1 MFNLFKKKEEK
12 PQELLC
18 WQKPK
23 TIEAS
28 SEIDK
33 FLNRK
38 KLELIEKLASKVGI
52 EDIDIETLVGI
63 SCWAGPDTTTGYGLL
78 IYIGTSIMDK
88 LSNIEKLL
96 KSNAQSD
103 DGNN

>member
-1 MFNLFKKKEEK
+1 MFDLFKKKEEK

-52 EDIDIETLVGI
+52 ERHLWELV
-63 SCWAGPDTTTGYGLL
+63 AGLVLTQQQG
-78 IYIGTSIMDK
+78 MDY
-88 LSNIEKLL
+88 
-96 KSNAQSD
+96 
-103 DGNN
+103 